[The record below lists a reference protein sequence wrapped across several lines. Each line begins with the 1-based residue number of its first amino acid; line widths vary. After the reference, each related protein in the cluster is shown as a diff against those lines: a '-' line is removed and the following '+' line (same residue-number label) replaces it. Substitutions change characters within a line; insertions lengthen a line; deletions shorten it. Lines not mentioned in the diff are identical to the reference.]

1 MSETNIFYE
10 RNSYWTVR
18 TNIGTIIVKLQ
29 FYRDGQNTSS
39 ETQGQLVGAGKSR
52 PH

>member
-10 RNSYWTVR
+10 WNSYWTDR

-29 FYRDGQNTSS
+29 FYRDGQNT
-39 ETQGQLVGAGKSR
+39 E
-52 PH
+52 H